1 MDRLARKVFPCKFS
15 LKGCAALLSY
25 IDKPEH
31 EQACEF
37 RPYVCPFP
45 GGSCKWQ
52 GSLDQV
58 TSHLVHWHESP
69 ICEGEHIVLQ
79 ATDINVPDALN
90 WVMVQSCF
98 GHHFMVVLKKQEKY
112 DGYQQFFA
120 MVQLMGSQ
128 AQADKF
134 IYRLE
139 LNGHKRRLTW
149 EAPPR
154 IIRTGVQAVIVNSD
168 CLVFDSSMA
177 QLFAY
182 SGNLVIEVTIS
193 LSVQNHTE

>member
-1 MDRLARKVFPCKFS
+1 MDRLAREVFPCKFS

-69 ICEGEHIVLQ
+69 ICE
-79 ATDINVPDALN
+79 ATTTCAPVKGAQRLGALPSS
-90 WVMVQSCF
+90 VSEPPPPPPK
-98 GHHFMVVLKKQEKY
+98 LP
-112 DGYQQFFA
+112 
-120 MVQLMGSQ
+120 ST
-128 AQADKF
+128 DK
-134 IYRLE
+134 
-139 LNGHKRRLTW
+139 
-149 EAPPR
+149 
-154 IIRTGVQAVIVNSD
+154 
-168 CLVFDSSMA
+168 
-177 QLFAY
+177 
-182 SGNLVIEVTIS
+182 
-193 LSVQNHTE
+193 